1 MRVRSVALLAGLGMM
16 LSSMTVWSL
25 TDPERRIESRD
36 EWRRDDQRPEIK
48 AAGEFSDG
56 NVVKLEGRIGHQE
69 LSADKEGETFALFRV
84 TGTDQGEGRRAP
96 MHLVIVIDRSGSMAG
111 KRLDNALQAAR
122 GAVSR
127 LLDDD
132 VVSVVEYSNDANL
145 LVPPTALGGGERQR
159 VLDQI
164 SRITSNG
171 NTCISC
177 ALRTSMEALRRK
189 GGMIDR
195 VMLLS
200 DGEPTTGAQ
209 DITALGQIAD
219 DVRRSGASVT
229 TVGVDVEYNER
240 IMAEIARQSNG
251 RHYFVENAAS
261 LPAIFDEEL
270 EGLGRAVAREATL
283 ELDPARGVELVE
295 VMDRSFRREGDRL
308 IVPLGTVASKEDKT
322 VLVRV
327 RVNES
332 RKGEHELVQARL
344 EYEEAG
350 SGRKGECGG
359 ALAVNVVDGPA
370 SDRLDPLVEERMRRS
385 STVGTLT
392 EANRL
397 FAGGDSKQAREKLDR
412 ALDEVKSRRQAAVA
426 AAPAPRKAAVDKDFA
441 RQEAALGAA
450 ADAFAT
456 PPPAGVAA
464 ESTKSGRAAV
474 RSNQAKASDLAF

>member
-1 MRVRSVALLAGLGMM
+1 MKVRTVALLAGLGMM
-16 LSSMTVWSL
+16 LSSVTVWSL
-25 TDPERRIESRD
+25 TNPARIAST
-36 EWRRDDQRPEIK
+36 DDWQPVSNDRGETRP
-48 AAGEFSDG
+48 AGVFSDG
-56 NVVKLEGRIGHQE
+56 DTVQLDGRVGHSE
-69 LSADKEGETFALFRV
+69 LSAGRDGETFALFRV
-84 TGTDQGEGRRAP
+84 RGKDQGEGERAP
-96 MHLVIVIDRSGSMAG
+96 MNLVIVIDRSGSMAG

-122 GAVSR
+122 GAVAR
-127 LLDDD
+127 LQDDD
-132 VVSVVEYSNDANL
+132 VVSVVEYSSDASL
-145 LVPPTALGGGERQR
+145 LVPPTTLGGGERQR
-159 VLDQI
+159 VMDAI

-177 ALRTSMEALRRK
+177 ALRTSMEALRQR

-209 DITALGQIAD
+209 DISALGQIAD
-219 DVRRSGASVT
+219 DVRRAGASVT

-261 LPAIFDEEL
+261 LPAIFDQEL

-283 ELDPARGVELVE
+283 ELDPASGVELVE
-295 VMDRSFRREGDRL
+295 VMERSFRREGDRL
-308 IVPLGTVASKEDKT
+308 IVPLGTIASQEDKT

-327 RVNES
+327 RVRDPQSGQREI
-332 RKGEHELVQARL
+332 VQARL
-344 EYEEAG
+344 GYEEALG
-350 SGRKGECGG
+350 GRRGECSG
-359 ALAVNVVDGPA
+359 ALAVNVVNGRA
-370 SDRLDPLVEERMRRS
+370 SDRLDPIVEERVRRS

-397 FAGGDSKQAREKLDR
+397 FEKGDGETAKKAVQSALSEVRSKR
-412 ALDEVKSRRQAAVA
+412 AVAVA
-426 AAPAPRKAAVDKDFA
+426 AAPAPARAAVDKDFA

-456 PPPAGVAA
+456 PPAPGVAPEASKAGRAGVR
-464 ESTKSGRAAV
+464 K
-474 RSNQAKASDLAF
+474 NQANASDLAF